1 MATNS
6 ISTYN
11 RSNLSEF
18 AVSDYTKTTKFGK
31 VTLNSEDRK
40 FATYG
45 FLLAQ
50 PDWLPEGYNGISAG
64 YSDGRVGFLGPK
76 LYVRGKDNVL
86 EPVASSWQCTA

>member
-50 PDWLPEGYNGISAG
+50 PDWLPDGFNGISGG
-64 YSDGRVGFLGPK
+64 YSDGTVNLIRQYKPNDEGILVADTSKHQWVG
-76 LYVRGKDNVL
+76 
-86 EPVASSWQCTA
+86 

>member
-50 PDWLPEGYNGISAG
+50 PDWLPEGYNGISGG
-64 YSDGRVGFLGPK
+64 YSDGRVGLLGNQ
-76 LYVRGKDNVL
+76 YVQGEDNVL
-86 EPVASSWQCTA
+86 EPVTSSWQCTA